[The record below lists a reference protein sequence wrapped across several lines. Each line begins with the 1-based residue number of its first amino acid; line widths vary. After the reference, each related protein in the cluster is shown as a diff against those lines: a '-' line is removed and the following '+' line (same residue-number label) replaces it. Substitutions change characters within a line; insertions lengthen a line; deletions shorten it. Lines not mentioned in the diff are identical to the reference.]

1 MARILDNENAEIFG
15 SSVLKTGAI
24 GGAINGF
31 STVTSLLEVT
41 LVGCG
46 ATTGVSGVV
55 TIVGL
60 TTSVIE

>member
-1 MARILDNENAEIFG
+1 MARILDNENAEILG

-24 GGAINGF
+24 GAAMTGF
-31 STVTSLLEVT
+31 STVTSVLGVT
-41 LVGCG
+41 SVGCG

-55 TIVGL
+55 AIVGF